1 MKSKFKIGID
11 YGGTKIEGILLD
23 QNGKQIERKRYS
35 YERNYLSG
43 IETVKKLVDQFD
55 KISEETCSVNY
66 SKAKLLL
73 SLHLNLHVNFL
84 IL

>member
-23 QNGKQIERKRYS
+23 QNGKQVERKRYS

-43 IETVKKLVDQFD
+43 IETVKKLVDEFD
-55 KISEETCSVNY
+55 KISQEACFLTNFIKFIYKLFY
-66 SKAKLLL
+66 SFN
-73 SLHLNLHVNFL
+73 S
-84 IL
+84 